1 MKKFL
6 KFSLL
11 LAAVLSMLAFAGC
24 GSDGEKKAVKNDA
37 PLKVGVTPGPHAEVM
52 DEVKKIAEKKGLKMQ
67 VIEFSDYVT
76 PNSALA
82 DGEIDVNSFQ
92 HQPYLDNVVKERGYK
107 LVSVAKTM
115 IFPIG
120 IYSKKIK
127 DIKAVGDNAVITLPN
142 DPTNCGRALVLLENV
157 GLIKLKAGLG
167 IKATPMDIVEN
178 KKNLKII
185 ESEAAQIPRTLDDV
199 TIAAINCNYAM
210 SAGLVPAKDALA
222 REDSNSPYANIL
234 VTRENMKDDPRVK
247 KLIEAY
253 HSPEIKKFVN
263 EHFGGSAF
271 PTW

>member
-1 MKKFL
+1 MKKFV

-11 LAAVLSMLAFAGC
+11 LLAAVSLLALAGC
-24 GSDGEKKAVKNDA
+24 GDGGKKAAEDGA

-52 DEVKKIAEKKGLKMQ
+52 DEVKKIAEKNGLKIQ

-92 HQPYLDNVVKERGYK
+92 HQPYLDNVVKDRGYK

-127 DIKAVGDNAVITLPN
+127 DIKEIGDNAVVTLPN
-142 DPTNCGRALVLLENV
+142 DPTNGGRALVLLEKI
-157 GLIKLKAGLG
+157 GLIRLKEGLG
-167 IKATPMDIVEN
+167 IDATPADIVEN
-178 KKNLKII
+178 RKNLKII
-185 ESEAAQIPRTLDDV
+185 ESEAAQIPRTLEDV

-210 SAGLVPAKDALA
+210 SAGLVPARDALA
-222 REDSNSPYANIL
+222 REDNSSPYANIL
-234 VTRENMKDDPRVK
+234 ATRENMKDDPRVAR
-247 KLIEAY
+247 LIKAY
-253 HSPEIKKFVN
+253 HSPEIKRFVN

-271 PTW
+271 PAW

>member
-1 MKKFL
+1 MKKFV

-11 LAAVLSMLAFAGC
+11 LLAAVSLLALAGC
-24 GSDGEKKAVKNDA
+24 GGGDRKAAGDSA

-52 DEVKKIAEKKGLKMQ
+52 DEVKKIAEKDGLKIQ

-92 HQPYLDNVVKERGYK
+92 HQPYLDNVVKDRGYK
-107 LVSVAKTM
+107 LVAVARTM

-127 DIKAVGDNAVITLPN
+127 DIKEVGDNAVVTLPN
-142 DPTNCGRALVLLENV
+142 DPTNGGRALVLLEKI
-157 GLIKLKAGLG
+157 GLIRLKEGLG
-167 IKATPMDIVEN
+167 INATPADIVEN
-178 KKNLKII
+178 RKNLKII
-185 ESEAAQIPRTLDDV
+185 ESEAAQIPRTLEDV

-210 SAGLVPAKDALA
+210 SAGLVPARDALA
-222 REDSNSPYANIL
+222 REDNSSPYANIL
-234 VTRENMKDDPRVK
+234 VTRENMKDDPRVAR
-247 KLIEAY
+247 LIRAY
-253 HSPEIKKFVN
+253 HSPEIKQFVN

>member
-6 KFSLL
+6 KLSLL
-11 LAAVLSMLAFAGC
+11 LAAALAMVVFAGC
-24 GSDGEKKAVKNDA
+24 GGGEKKAAKNDA

-52 DEVKKIAEKKGLKMQ
+52 DEVKKIAEKNGLKIQ

-92 HQPYLDNVVKERGYK
+92 HQPYLDNVVKDRGYK

-127 DIKAVGDNAVITLPN
+127 DIKDVGDNAVITLPN
-142 DPTNCGRALVLLENV
+142 DPTNGGRALVLLEKV
-157 GLIKLKAGLG
+157 GLIKLKEGLG
-167 IKATPMDIVEN
+167 IKATPADIVEN

-234 VTRENMKDDPRVK
+234 VTRENMKDDPRIAQ
-247 KLIEAY
+247 LIKAY

>member
-1 MKKFL
+1 MKKLL
-6 KFSLL
+6 KLSLL
-11 LAAVLSMLAFAGC
+11 LAAALAMVVLAGC
-24 GSDGEKKAVKNDA
+24 GGGEKKAAKNDA

-52 DEVKKIAEKKGLKMQ
+52 DEVKKIAEKNGLKIQ

-92 HQPYLDNVVKERGYK
+92 HQPYLDNVVKDRGYK

-120 IYSKKIK
+120 IYSKNIK
-127 DIKAVGDNAVITLPN
+127 DVGDNAVITLPN
-142 DPTNCGRALVLLENV
+142 DPTNGGRALVLLEKV
-157 GLIKLKAGLG
+157 GLIKLKEGLG
-167 IKATPMDIVEN
+167 IKATPADIVEN
-178 KKNLKII
+178 RKNLKII

-234 VTRENMKDDPRVK
+234 VTRENMKDDPRIAQ
-247 KLIEAY
+247 LIKAY
-253 HSPEIKKFVN
+253 HSPEIKKFVD